1 MYRYQ
6 PNHHWRKISKEPE
19 LPLQELEN
27 EEEVDFTVVGGGFT
41 GLFAAYRL
49 REIGASVAVVEALP
63 LGQAAS
69 GRSNGQVIPHHAKST
84 PAEIEAKLGSRK
96 GQLFNALVAEAP
108 RKLFELIRQE
118 SIQCDAVERGWI
130 HASHSLEMVDRL
142 HDIQSQWKAFG
153 AHVEWLDKSKMGEL
167 VGGGQFPAGWKAH
180 DAGYLNPY
188 ALVQGLARVLTRRG
202 AKIYQKSPVE
212 AIEPVNGSWRVK
224 TSRGLISCRKVLVA
238 SNAADGSFWPGL
250 NRVRIPVRLYQIA
263 TESFPD
269 SLQATILPGREGLSD
284 TSNAIRAFRYDARGG
299 LAMVGRH
306 LFWQDGERRGKNY
319 VIKRLREI
327 FPDIPDRPAAEYWE
341 GVIAATPD
349 RMPRL
354 MRLTP
359 GILFSGIYSG
369 RGLAMSLAWG
379 RLAADLI
386 SETCADGDSPLAVTE
401 KRDIAWQSIG
411 VYVAKYNLAWQRL
424 RDRFQTV
431 R

>member
-1 MYRYQ
+1 
-6 PNHHWRKISKEPE
+6 
-19 LPLQELEN
+19 
-27 EEEVDFTVVGGGFT
+27 
-41 GLFAAYRL
+41 
-49 REIGASVAVVEALP
+49 
-63 LGQAAS
+63 
-69 GRSNGQVIPHHAKST
+69 
-84 PAEIEAKLGSRK
+84 
-96 GQLFNALVAEAP
+96 
-108 RKLFELIRQE
+108 
-118 SIQCDAVERGWI
+118 
-130 HASHSLEMVDRL
+130 
-142 HDIQSQWKAFG
+142 
-153 AHVEWLDKSKMGEL
+153 
-167 VGGGQFPAGWKAH
+167 
-180 DAGYLNPY
+180 
-188 ALVQGLARVLTRRG
+188 
-202 AKIYQKSPVE
+202 
-212 AIEPVNGSWRVK
+212 
-224 TSRGLISCRKVLVA
+224 
-238 SNAADGSFWPGL
+238 
-250 NRVRIPVRLYQIA
+250 
-263 TESFPD
+263 
-269 SLQATILPGREGLSD
+269 
-284 TSNAIRAFRYDARGG
+284 
-299 LAMVGRH
+299 MVGRH